1 MLHINEVCSE
11 NVPVQSSVHVLHV
24 LLLSPCWAVRLSDEG
39 IYRNAEGVS
48 VKIGLRTKK
57 RCTSVNMM
65 TCAYAV
71 WDESSCFSSPAA
83 TLNAICGDARQVSQ
97 NIASDIWAIKS
108 KALS

>member
-57 RCTSVNMM
+57 KVH
-65 TCAYAV
+65 
-71 WDESSCFSSPAA
+71 
-83 TLNAICGDARQVSQ
+83 VSEH
-97 NIASDIWAIKS
+97 DDVRVCC
-108 KALS
+108 LG